1 MDVVLEVADTFIFDP
16 LYAKLLPAYPA
27 SAIANATLS
36 SIREEPTA
44 YARPHATWQY
54 EPATQFFSTTPS
66 KYAYM
71 SQWARDDWRRQALS
85 LYLITWLFGILVY
98 YIFASAS
105 YFFIFDKTTFNHPRY
120 LKNQIKL
127 EMKQANFAF
136 PVMAIFTVPF
146 FLAEVR
152 GYSKLYDTVDQG
164 PGLWYNYMQFP
175 FFLFFTD
182 SLIYWIHRYLHHP
195 LVYKHIHK
203 PHHKWIMPTP
213 YASHAFHPLDGYAQS
228 LPYHIF
234 PFLFPLSKFAYVL
247 LFVSVNIWTVL
258 IHDGEYAHNSAIING
273 AACHTMHHL
282 YFNYNYGQFTTLWDR
297 LGGSYRKPN
306 DELFQKEFKMCQ
318 SEWKKQAEAV
328 DKMVLEVEGGSDDR
342 TYSSDEPKKVR

>member
-1 MDVVLEVADTFIFDP
+1 MDVVLEVADSFIFDP
-16 LYAKLLPAYPA
+16 LYAKLLPAYPTA
-27 SAIANATLS
+27 FATNATLS
-36 SIREEPTA
+36 SVREEPTA
-44 YARPHATWQY
+44 FARPHAAWQY
-54 EPATQFFSTTPS
+54 EPATHLFSITPS

-71 SQWARDDWRRQALS
+71 SQWMRDDWRRQLLS
-85 LYLITWLFGILVY
+85 LYLITWIFGVLVY

-105 YFFIFDKTTFNHPRY
+105 YFFIFDKSTFNHPRY

-127 EMKQANFAF
+127 EMKQANVAF
-136 PVMAIFTVPF
+136 PIMAILTVPF

-152 GYSKLYDTVDQG
+152 GYSKLYDTVEQG
-164 PGLWYNYMQFP
+164 PGLWYNYLQFP

-182 SLIYWIHRYLHHP
+182 SLIYWIHRGLHHP
-195 LVYKHIHK
+195 RVYKHIHK

-213 YASHAFHPLDGYAQS
+213 YASHAFHPFDGWAQS

-247 LFVSVNIWTVL
+247 LFVTVNIWTVL

-306 DELFQKEFKMCQ
+306 DELFQKELKMCQ

-328 DKMVLEVEGGSDDR
+328 DKMVQEVEGDVDDR
-342 TYSSDEPKKVR
+342 NYASEEPKKVR

>member
-1 MDVVLEVADTFIFDP
+1 MRTPCLHPTNRIF
-16 LYAKLLPAYPA
+16 
-27 SAIANATLS
+27 
-36 SIREEPTA
+36 
-44 YARPHATWQY
+44 
-54 EPATQFFSTTPS
+54 
-66 KYAYM
+66 
-71 SQWARDDWRRQALS
+71 
-85 LYLITWLFGILVY
+85 GVLVY

-105 YFFIFDKTTFNHPRY
+105 YFFIFDKSTFNHPRY

-127 EMKQANFAF
+127 EMKQANIAF
-136 PVMAIFTVPF
+136 PIMAILTVPF

-164 PGLWYNYMQFP
+164 PGLWYNYLQFP

-182 SLIYWIHRYLHHP
+182 SLIYWIHRGLHHP
-195 LVYKHIHK
+195 RVYKHIHK

-213 YASHAFHPLDGYAQS
+213 YASHAFHPFDGWAQS

-247 LFVSVNIWTVL
+247 LFVTVNIWTVL
-258 IHDGEYAHNSAIING
+258 IHDGEYAHNSAVING

-306 DELFQKEFKMCQ
+306 DELFQKELKMCQ
-318 SEWKKQAEAV
+318 SEWRKQAEAV
-328 DKMVLEVEGGSDDR
+328 DKMVQEVEGDVDDR
-342 TYSSDEPKKVR
+342 TYASEEPKKVR

>member
-27 SAIANATLS
+27 ALVANATLS

-44 YARPHATWQY
+44 YARPHATWHY

-71 SQWARDDWRRQALS
+71 SQWPRDDWRRQALS
-85 LYLITWLFGILVY
+85 LYLITWLFGVLVY

-105 YFFIFDKTTFNHPRY
+105 YFFIFDKSTFNHPRY

-127 EMKQANFAF
+127 EMKQANIAF
-136 PVMAIFTVPF
+136 PIMAIFTVPF

-152 GYSKLYDTVDQG
+152 GYSKLYDTVDQ
-164 PGLWYNYMQFP
+164 FP

-195 LVYKHIHK
+195 LIYKHIHK

-213 YASHAFHPLDGYAQS
+213 YASHAFHPLDGYAQGPA
-228 LPYHIF
+228 LPHL
-234 PFLFPLSKFAYVL
+234 PFLFPLSICAQLGHYQRGCMPY
-247 LFVSVNIWTVL
+247 
-258 IHDGEYAHNSAIING
+258 HA
-273 AACHTMHHL
+273 HL

-306 DELFQKEFKMCQ
+306 DELFQKELKMCQ
-318 SEWKKQAEAV
+318 SEWS
-328 DKMVLEVEGGSDDR
+328 LEVEGGTDDR